1 MLEPVFESD
10 RQQVLADLRRTI
22 SGSVALAGSAALT
35 TLTTPADPDARP
47 GGPRAA
53 SALAGAPAG
62 DSVGTAPTVG
72 AVPTVGAP
80 AVGTASV
87 VAGSGS
93 VLTVPGPLAEVLPR
107 GGIPAGSVVGLT
119 GAGGTTSLLFTL
131 LAAPP
136 NAWSALVGMPDVGL
150 LAAAEL
156 GVELDRVA
164 LIPDPGPDLLQ
175 VLSILA
181 DGVDIIA
188 VAPVRSAVGIGATP
202 ARMRVLTAR
211 LRQSGAVL
219 LVAGRMPGADL
230 VLDCRVEGWTGM
242 GRGHGRLRHRELVVE
257 VSGRGAAGRSRSAV
271 MYLHS
276 DRSKV
281 DISAGHVSDLEQ
293 SVAEV
298 G

>member
-1 MLEPVFESD
+1 MLELVFDPD
-10 RQQVLADLRRTI
+10 RQQVLAELRRTI
-22 SGSVALAGSAALT
+22 SGSAALAGAAALT
-35 TLTTPADPDARP
+35 TLTTPAA
-47 GGPRAA
+47 
-53 SALAGAPAG
+53 APAP
-62 DSVGTAPTVG
+62 SLVG
-72 AVPTVGAP
+72 P
-80 AVGTASV
+80 A
-87 VAGSGS
+87 VAGSRS

-107 GGIPAGSVVGLT
+107 GGIPAGSVVTLSGS
-119 GAGGTTSLLFTL
+119 GGTTSLLFTL
-131 LAAPP
+131 LAAPA

-188 VAPVRSAVGIGATP
+188 VAPARSGGSVGLGATP
-202 ARMRVLTAR
+202 ARMRVLTGR

-219 LVAGRMPGADL
+219 LVTGRMPGADL

-242 GRGHGRLRHRELVVE
+242 GRGHGRLRNRELIVE

-271 MYLHS
+271 MYLQS

-281 DISAGHVSDLEQ
+281 DISVGQVSDLEQ
-293 SVAEV
+293 SVADV

>member
-1 MLEPVFESD
+1 MLAE
-10 RQQVLADLRRTI
+10 LRRTI
-22 SGSVALAGSAALT
+22 SGSVTLAGSAALT
-35 TLTTPADPDARP
+35 TLTVPAVAPAPVP
-47 GGPRAA
+47 GGPVV
-53 SALAGAPAG
+53 P
-62 DSVGTAPTVG
+62 
-72 AVPTVGAP
+72 AVPTGVGAAGP
-80 AVGTASV
+80 ALFGSP
-87 VAGSGS
+87 VAGSRS

-107 GGIPAGSVVGLT
+107 GGIPAGSVVAL
-119 GAGGTTSLLFTL
+119 AGSGGITSLLFTL

-156 GVELDRVA
+156 GVELDRLA

-188 VAPVRSAVGIGATP
+188 VAPTRSGGSVGSVGLGATP
-202 ARMRVLTAR
+202 ARMRVLTGR

-219 LVAGRMPGADL
+219 LVTGRMPGADL

-242 GRGHGRLRHRELVVE
+242 GRGHGRLRNRELVVE

-271 MYLHS
+271 MYLQS

-293 SVAEV
+293 SVADV

>member
-10 RQQVLADLRRTI
+10 RQQVLAELRRRI
-22 SGSVALAGSAALT
+22 SGSSVLAGSPLAGAAALT
-35 TLTTPADPDARP
+35 TLTSPAAVP
-47 GGPRAA
+47 
-53 SALAGAPAG
+53 
-62 DSVGTAPTVG
+62 
-72 AVPTVGAP
+72 AVPTVPTAP
-80 AVGTASV
+80 AAVAAASSVTAT
-87 VAGSGS
+87 AGSGS

-119 GAGGTTSLLFTL
+119 GSGGTTSLLFTL

-188 VAPVRSAVGIGATP
+188 VAPARSATGIGATP
-202 ARMRVLTAR
+202 ARMRVLTSR

-219 LVAGRMPGADL
+219 LVAGGMPGADL

-242 GRGHGRLRHRELVVE
+242 GRGHGRLRNRELVVQ

-271 MYLHS
+271 LYLQS
-276 DRSKV
+276 DRSKI
-281 DISAGHVSDLEQ
+281 DISAGRVSDLEQ
-293 SVAEV
+293 SVADV

>member
-1 MLEPVFESD
+1 MLAE
-10 RQQVLADLRRTI
+10 LRRRI
-22 SGSVALAGSAALT
+22 SGSSALAGAAALT
-35 TLTTPADPDARP
+35 TLTTPVTPAAVVAAP
-47 GGPRAA
+47 A
-53 SALAGAPAG
+53 SAPMMTTAVVAPAPAG
-62 DSVGTAPTVG
+62 T
-72 AVPTVGAP
+72 
-80 AVGTASV
+80 
-87 VAGSGS
+87 GS

-107 GGIPAGSVVGLT
+107 GGIPAGSVVALAGS
-119 GAGGTTSLLFTL
+119 GGTTSLLFTL
-131 LAAPP
+131 LAAPA

-156 GVELDRVA
+156 GVELDRLA

-188 VAPVRSAVGIGATP
+188 VAPARSGGAVGSVGLGATP
-202 ARMRVLTAR
+202 ARMRVLTGR

-219 LVAGRMPGADL
+219 LVTGRMPGADL

-242 GRGHGRLRHRELVVE
+242 GRGHGRLRNRELVVE

-271 MYLHS
+271 MYLQS

-281 DISAGHVSDLEQ
+281 DITAGQVADLEQ
-293 SVAEV
+293 SVADV

>member
-1 MLEPVFESD
+1 MRVPKFWPTGSLRSDPARYALNCTMLEPVFESD
-10 RQQVLADLRRTI
+10 RQQVLAELRRTI
-22 SGSVALAGSAALT
+22 SGSVAFAGSAALT
-35 TLTTPADPDARP
+35 TLTSPAV
-47 GGPRAA
+47 AA
-53 SALAGAPAG
+53 APPPPGAPAG
-62 DSVGTAPTVG
+62 
-72 AVPTVGAP
+72 
-80 AVGTASV
+80 
-87 VAGSGS
+87 AGSRS
-93 VLTVPGPLAEVLPR
+93 VLTVPGPLAQVLPR
-107 GGIPAGSVVGLT
+107 GGIPAGSVVALAGS
-119 GAGGTTSLLFTL
+119 GGTTSLLFTL
-131 LAAPP
+131 LAAPA

-188 VAPVRSAVGIGATP
+188 VAPARSGGSVGSVGLGATP
-202 ARMRVLTAR
+202 ARMRVLTGR

-219 LVAGRMPGADL
+219 LVTGRMPGADL

-242 GRGHGRLRHRELVVE
+242 GRGHGRLRNRELVVE

-271 MYLHS
+271 MYLQS

-281 DISAGHVSDLEQ
+281 DITAGQVADLEQ
-293 SVAEV
+293 SVAHV

>member
-10 RQQVLADLRRTI
+10 RQQVLAELRRSI
-22 SGSVALAGSAALT
+22 SGPGGATVLT
-35 TLTTPADPDARP
+35 TLTTPAVAAPVLPTVA
-47 GGPRAA
+47 GPAA
-53 SALAGAPAG
+53 AG
-62 DSVGTAPTVG
+62 D
-72 AVPTVGAP
+72 
-80 AVGTASV
+80 
-87 VAGSGS
+87 GS
-93 VLTVPGPLAEVLPR
+93 VLAVPGPLAEVLPR
-107 GGIPAGSVVGLT
+107 GGIPAGSVVAL
-119 GAGGTTSLLFTL
+119 AGSSGTTSLLFTL
-131 LAAPP
+131 LAAPS

-150 LAAAEL
+150 LAAAEF

-188 VAPVRSAVGIGATP
+188 VAPARSGAGLGATP
-202 ARMRVLTAR
+202 ARLRVLTAR

-230 VLDCRVEGWTGM
+230 VLDCRVEAWTGM

-257 VSGRGAAGRSRSAV
+257 VGGKGAAGRSRSAV
-271 MYLHS
+271 LYLQS

-281 DISAGHVSDLEQ
+281 DISAGVVADVER
-293 SVAEV
+293 SVADV

>member
-1 MLEPVFESD
+1 ML
-10 RQQVLADLRRTI
+10 
-22 SGSVALAGSAALT
+22 
-35 TLTTPADPDARP
+35 
-47 GGPRAA
+47 
-53 SALAGAPAG
+53 
-62 DSVGTAPTVG
+62 
-72 AVPTVGAP
+72 AVPE
-80 AVGTASV
+80 
-87 VAGSGS
+87 
-93 VLTVPGPLAEVLPR
+93 PLAKILPR
-107 GGIPAGSVVGLT
+107 GGIPAGSVVALAGS
-119 GAGGTTSLLFTL
+119 GGTTSLLFTL
-131 LAAPP
+131 LAAPA

-156 GVELDRVA
+156 GVELDRLA

-188 VAPVRSAVGIGATP
+188 VAPARSAAGIGATP

-219 LVAGRMPGADL
+219 LVAGPMPGADL
-230 VLDCRVEGWTGM
+230 VLDCRVAGWTGI

-271 MYLHS
+271 LYLHS

-281 DISAGHVSDLEQ
+281 DVSAGAVVEVEH
-293 SVAEV
+293 SVADV

>member
-1 MLEPVFESD
+1 ML
-10 RQQVLADLRRTI
+10 A
-22 SGSVALAGSAALT
+22 
-35 TLTTPADPDARP
+35 
-47 GGPRAA
+47 
-53 SALAGAPAG
+53 
-62 DSVGTAPTVG
+62 
-72 AVPTVGAP
+72 
-80 AVGTASV
+80 
-87 VAGSGS
+87 
-93 VLTVPGPLAEVLPR
+93 VPGPLAQVLPR

-119 GAGGTTSLLFTL
+119 GSGGTTSLLFAL

-188 VAPVRSAVGIGATP
+188 VAPSRSATGIGATP

-219 LVAGRMPGADL
+219 LVAGSMPGADL

-242 GRGHGRLRHRELVVE
+242 GRGHGRLRHRELVVG

-271 MYLHS
+271 MYL
-276 DRSKV
+276 RSERSTV
-281 DISAGHVSDLEQ
+281 DISAGTSGDLEH
-293 SVAEV
+293 SVADV

>member
-1 MLEPVFESD
+1 MLAE
-10 RQQVLADLRRTI
+10 LRRRI
-22 SGSVALAGSAALT
+22 SGSSALAGAAALT
-35 TLTTPADPDARP
+35 TLTTPLAPAADAPTAVAAAP
-47 GGPRAA
+47 SPSPA
-53 SALAGAPAG
+53 SASASAPV
-62 DSVGTAPTVG
+62 SP
-72 AVPTVGAP
+72 
-80 AVGTASV
+80 
-87 VAGSGS
+87 AGSGS

-119 GAGGTTSLLFTL
+119 GSGGTTSLLFTL

-188 VAPVRSAVGIGATP
+188 VAPARSASGIGATP

-219 LVAGRMPGADL
+219 LVAGSMPGADL

-242 GRGHGRLRHRELVVE
+242 GRGHGRLRHRELVVG

-293 SVAEV
+293 SVADV